1 MGVMAFPYTAVLDVT
16 ANTLLGN
23 NTGSAAAA
31 QALTASQV
39 RTLCSL
45 YSTTEVDTLLSGK
58 ASSSHTHGN
67 ITNAGAI
74 GSTSGVP
81 IITGTS
87 GVLQAGSF
95 GSTSGTFCVGNDSRL
110 SDSRTPTAHKT
121 THATGGSD
129 ALTAADIGAAATSH
143 THAASD
149 ITSGTLATARLASG
163 TADATT
169 YLRGDQTWAT
179 VSAGISTLN
188 TLTGATQTFATA
200 TTGTNF
206 AITSSGTTHTFS
218 IPDASATARGL
229 VTTGTQT
236 IAGDKTFNGVI
247 RPAAGI
253 TYATNNT
260 GIGFNGGNT
269 EWYSSGSNQLFFR
282 IAGGARARVD
292 GNWGVDS
299 AYGTGFLWYSGTTIW
314 GIFSDGAN
322 NVSIRIGTNAQ
333 SFSVYNTYTSATS
346 LERVTLG
353 WSANVCTLTTEKGS
367 AGGTL
372 RGLKIGDAA
381 TALLGFYGVTPIV
394 QPATSVAAST
404 RVGGGGTALTDSD
417 TYDGYT
423 LAQVVKALRNL
434 GFLA

>member
-16 ANTLLGN
+16 ASTLLGN

-45 YSTTEVDTLLSGK
+45 YSTSEVDTLLSGK

-95 GSTSGTFCVGNDSRL
+95 GSTSGTFCQGNDSRL

-149 ITSGTLATARLASG
+149 ITSGTIATARLASG
-163 TADATT
+163 TASSST

-179 VSAGISTLN
+179 ISSGGISTLN

-200 TTGTNF
+200 TTGTDF
-206 AITSSGTTHTFS
+206 AITSTGTTHTFA

-229 VTTGTQT
+229 VTTGAQT
-236 IAGDKTFNGVI
+236 IAGAKSFTNTIDGTSFSFSGNGSI
-247 RPAAGI
+247 NGSM
-253 TYATNNT
+253 YA
-260 GIGFNGGNT
+260 
-269 EWYSSGSNQLFFR
+269 YYYSGSANRVGFFNNFCAGLGFGYGFTSG
-282 IAGGARARVD
+282 AGG
-292 GNWGVDS
+292 G
-299 AYGTGFLWYSGTTIW
+299 
-314 GIFSDGAN
+314 GAN
-322 NVSIRIGTNAQ
+322 PDSGWYPFSTGDVGVTIFRRGT
-333 SFSVYNTYTSATS
+333 SPCGWLLTNTYTSTTS
-346 LERVTLG
+346 YELVGFR
-353 WSANVCTLTTEKGS
+353 WAANVCTLATEKGS

>member
-1 MGVMAFPYTAVLDVT
+1 MAVMAFPFSAVLDVT
-16 ANTLLGN
+16 ASTLLGN

-45 YSTTEVDTLLSGK
+45 YSTSEVDTLLSGK
-58 ASSSHTHGN
+58 AATSHTHGN

-95 GSTSGTFCVGNDSRL
+95 GSTSGTFCQGNDSRL
-110 SDSRTPTAHKT
+110 SDSRTPTSHKT

-149 ITSGTLATARLASG
+149 ITSGTIATARLASG
-163 TADATT
+163 TASAST

-188 TLTGATQTFATA
+188 TLSGATQTFATA
-200 TTGTNF
+200 TTGTDF
-206 AITSSGTTHTFS
+206 GITSSGTTHTFA

-229 VTTGTQT
+229 VTTGAQT
-236 IAGDKTFNGVI
+236 FAGAKSFTGAIDGTSFSFSGNGSCSGSMYAYYYTG
-247 RPAAGI
+247 AANRVGFFS
-253 TYATNNT
+253 YFVA
-260 GIGFNGGNT
+260 GLGFGYGFN
-269 EWYSSGSNQLFFR
+269 SGSV
-282 IAGGARARVD
+282 GG
-292 GNWGVDS
+292 GPTPDS
-299 AYGTGFLWYSGTTIW
+299 VWVPFSTSDVGLTIFHRSTSPCGW
-314 GIFSDGAN
+314 LLA
-322 NVSIRIGTNAQ
+322 
-333 SFSVYNTYTSATS
+333 NTYTSTTS
-346 LERVTLG
+346 YEAVGFR
-353 WSANVCTLTTEKGS
+353 WASNVCTLTTEKGS

-372 RGLKIGDAA
+372 RGLKIGNAA